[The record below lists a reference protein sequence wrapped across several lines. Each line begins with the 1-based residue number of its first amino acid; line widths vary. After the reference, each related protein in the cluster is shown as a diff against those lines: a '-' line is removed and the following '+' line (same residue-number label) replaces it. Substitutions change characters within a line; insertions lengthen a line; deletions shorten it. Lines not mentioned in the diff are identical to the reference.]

1 MIVESNFKPAW
12 WMKNK
17 HIQTIIP
24 RVYRRNHKIQTEN
37 ETLATPDGDFLD
49 ISWTKKPQ
57 ADNTTPIVIVFHG
70 LEGNVES
77 FYASGMLD
85 AITKRG
91 WIGVLMHFRGCSGRP
106 NNQAR
111 AYHSGETSDP
121 QFFIDYL
128 SQHFSKSPLMAVGF
142 SLGGNVL
149 AKYLGEKG
157 EQCKL
162 LCGAVISAPLRL
174 AGCAKRISQRF
185 SKVYQKYL
193 LDKMKHSAINKIQHL
208 KDAYPLA
215 LKATD
220 IRKFSTLAQF
230 DEHITAPLHGFKNAL
245 DYYTQASAMQFLRNV
260 KVPTLILHAA
270 DDPFM
275 APDVIPTAEELSP
288 AIRYELSKAGGHV
301 GFLSGVNPLKPIF
314 WLEKRVP
321 EFFQS
326 QLTKEMNSNK
336 SLDAE

>member
-1 MIVESNFKPAW
+1 MIVESSFKPAW
-12 WMKNK
+12 WMTNK
-17 HIQTIIP
+17 HVQTIIP
-24 RVYRRNHKIQTEN
+24 RIYRRNHTLHTED
-37 ETLATPDGDFLD
+37 ETLSTPDGDFLD
-49 ISWTKKPQ
+49 ISWTRKPAKDEQ
-57 ADNTTPIVIVFHG
+57 TPIVIVFHG
-70 LEGNVES
+70 LEGNIES

-85 AITKRG
+85 AIKKRG

-128 SQHFSKSPLMAVGF
+128 NKQFTNAPLMAVGF

-193 LDKMKHSAINKIQHL
+193 LDKMKHSAISKIQHL
-208 KDAYPLA
+208 KENYPLQ
-215 LKATD
+215 LKAGD

-230 DEHITAPLHGFKNAL
+230 DEYITAPLHGFKSAL
-245 DYYTQASAMQFLRNV
+245 DYYTQSSAMQFLRSV

-275 APDVIPTAEELSP
+275 APDVIPTMDDLSP
-288 AIRYELSKAGGHV
+288 SIRYELSQAGGHV

-321 EFFQS
+321 EYLQE
-326 QLTKEMNSNK
+326 QLAKHTR
-336 SLDAE
+336 

>member
-1 MIVESNFKPAW
+1 MIVESTFKPAW
-12 WMKNK
+12 WMTNQ

-24 RVYRRNHKIQTEN
+24 RVYRRNHHIQTTDEI
-37 ETLATPDGDFLD
+37 LSTPDNDFLD
-49 ISWTKKPQ
+49 ISWTRKPS
-57 ADNTTPIVIVFHG
+57 ADEATPIVIVFHG

-77 FYASGMLD
+77 FYASGMLA
-85 AITKRG
+85 AIQQRG

-106 NNQAR
+106 NNAAR
-111 AYHSGETSDP
+111 AYHSGETQDP

-128 SQHFSKSPLMAVGF
+128 SKQYPRAPLMAVGF

-193 LDKMKHSAINKIQHL
+193 LDKMKHSAITKIQHL
-208 KDAYPLA
+208 KEAYPLKIRA
-215 LKATD
+215 SD
-220 IRKFSTLAQF
+220 IKKFSTLAQF
-230 DEHITAPLHGFKNAL
+230 DEHITAPLHGFKSAL
-245 DYYTQASAMQFLRNV
+245 DYYTQASAMQFLRHI

-275 APDVIPTAEELSP
+275 APDVVPHSQDLSP
-288 AIRYELSKAGGHV
+288 TIRYELSQAGGHV
-301 GFLSGVNPLKPIF
+301 GFLAGTNPFKPIF

-321 EFFQS
+321 AYLQE
-326 QLTKEMNSNK
+326 QLHLMKNT
-336 SLDAE
+336 L